1 MSKAAERA
9 YEQIRKNIFSGK
21 YQAGLHLTE
30 EMLVGDIDVSRT
42 PVREALRQLNSEHL
56 VQFVPNHG
64 TFVATWSQDDVDDIF
79 HLRTMLEGY
88 STFRAAG
95 RISDDAI
102 RELEQYADEI
112 ESLSAKR
119 NPENHAKMIGINHRF
134 HTIIM
139 EAANS
144 DRINRMLSWLVEIPM
159 ILKTLEMYDDND
171 LVRSNYQHREL
182 IDALRAKD
190 GPWAQS
196 VMESHLRAAHNVFI
210 KRNNTIS
217 D

>member
-1 MSKAAERA
+1 MTKVVEHA
-9 YEQIRKNIFSGK
+9 YEQIRQHILSGK
-21 YQAGLHLTE
+21 YAAGLHLTE
-30 EMLVGDIDVSRT
+30 EKLAEDIDVSRT
-42 PVREALRQLNSEHL
+42 PIRQALHRLNTEHL
-56 VQFVPNHG
+56 VKFIPNHG
-64 TFVATWSQDDVDDIF
+64 AFVSTWSRDDVNDIF
-79 HLRTMLEGY
+79 YLRTMLEGY
-88 STFRAAG
+88 SALRAAT
-95 RISDDAI
+95 RISEDSI
-102 RELEQYADEI
+102 SELEQCADELEELSKNRTPDRYHAMI
-112 ESLSAKR
+112 E
-119 NPENHAKMIGINHRF
+119 INHRF

-171 LVRSNYQHREL
+171 VVRSNYQHREL
-182 IDALRAKD
+182 IDALKAKD

-210 KRNNTIS
+210 KKDNTTS

>member
-1 MSKAAERA
+1 MSKAAELA

-64 TFVATWSQDDVDDIF
+64 AFVTTWSEDDVDDIF
-79 HLRTMLEGY
+79 LLRTMLEGY
-88 STFRAAG
+88 STFRAAE
-95 RISDDAI
+95 RISDDSI
-102 RELEQYADEI
+102 RVLEQCADEI
-112 ESLSAKR
+112 ESLSANR
-119 NPENHAKMIGINHRF
+119 NTDNHAKMIDCNHLF
-134 HTIIM
+134 HTTILQ
-139 EAANS
+139 AASS

-159 ILKTLEMYDDND
+159 ILKTLEMFDEED
-171 LVRSNYQHREL
+171 LERSNYHHREL
-182 IDALRAKD
+182 ISALKAKD
-190 GPWAQS
+190 GQWAQS
-196 VMESHLRAAHNVFI
+196 VMESHLRAAHNVYV
-210 KRNNTIS
+210 NNNNKLS